1 MAAMRLTTVLCAAL
15 MLSVLPARQGATAD
29 GSPAG
34 SRAADGGPASA
45 HAFSFTAIEGGQL
58 DLSRFAGQP
67 ILLVN
72 TASRCGYTDQYADLE
87 TLWDRYKDDGL
98 VVLAVPSND
107 FRQELASEQAVKQ
120 FCETTFDVSFPMTG
134 ISQVSGQNAHPL
146 YQWLGRKLGS
156 EGRPRW
162 NFHKVLIDGDGQPVA
177 GWRSGTRPTDTPI
190 VRRIERL
197 LPTG

>member
-1 MAAMRLTTVLCAAL
+1 MLAMRLTTVLCAAL
-15 MLSVLPARQGATAD
+15 MLAVLPDRQTA
-29 GSPAG
+29 
-34 SRAADGGPASA
+34 AADGPAESA
-45 HAFSFTAIEGGQL
+45 HRFTFTSIEGERL
-58 DLSRFAGQP
+58 NLSRFAGQP

-87 TLWDRYKDDGL
+87 TLWDRYKDKGL

-107 FRQELASEQAVKQ
+107 FRQELASDEAVKQ
-120 FCETTFDVSFPMTG
+120 FCETTFDVSFPMTE
-134 ISQVSGQNAHPL
+134 ISHVSGRNAHPL
-146 YQWLGRKLGS
+146 YQWLGGKLGA

-162 NFHKVLIDGDGQPVA
+162 NFHKVLIDPQGRPVA
-177 GWRSGTRPTDTPI
+177 GWRSGTRPTDDAI

>member
-1 MAAMRLTTVLCAAL
+1 MPAMRLTTVLCAAL
-15 MLSVLPARQGATAD
+15 MLAVLPGRQSA
-29 GSPAG
+29 
-34 SRAADGGPASA
+34 AADGPAKSA
-45 HAFSFTAIEGGQL
+45 HAFTFTSIAGERL

-87 TLWDRYKDDGL
+87 TLWDRYKDKGL

-107 FRQELASEQAVKQ
+107 FRQELASDAAVKQ
-120 FCETTFDVSFPMTG
+120 FCETTFDVSFPMTE
-134 ISQVSGQNAHPL
+134 ISHVSGQNAHPL
-146 YQWLGRKLGS
+146 YQWLGGKLGA

-162 NFHKVLIDGDGQPVA
+162 NFHKVLIDPQGRPVA
-177 GWRSGTRPTDTPI
+177 GWRSGTRPTDDAI

>member
-1 MAAMRLTTVLCAAL
+1 MLTMRLTTVVCAAL
-15 MLSVLPARQGATAD
+15 MLAVLPARQSAFAEASGK
-29 GSPAG
+29 
-34 SRAADGGPASA
+34 SA
-45 HAFSFTAIEGGQL
+45 HDFAFTSIAGAPM

-87 TLWDRYKDDGL
+87 QIWDRYKEQGL

-120 FCETTFDVSFPMTG
+120 FCETTFDISFPMTE
-134 ISQVSGQNAHPL
+134 ISHVSGQQAHPL

-156 EGRPRW
+156 DGRPRW
-162 NFHKVLIDGDGQPVA
+162 NFHKVLIDPQGQPVG
-177 GWRSGTRPTDTPI
+177 GWPSGVRPTDSKI
-190 VRRIERL
+190 VQRIERL

>member
-15 MLSVLPARQGATAD
+15 MLSVLPARQGTSADGKSTEATA
-29 GSPAG
+29 
-34 SRAADGGPASA
+34 ASA
-45 HAFSFTAIEGGQL
+45 HAFAFTAIAGGEL

-134 ISQVSGQNAHPL
+134 ISHVSGRDAHPL

-177 GWRSGTRPTDTPI
+177 GWRSGTRPTDAAI